1 MKKKMMASSKI
12 ITQPFRKHL
21 DYTPANLA
29 LMPNNFIKLVL
40 PRFLLPYKLMVL

>member
-1 MKKKMMASSKI
+1 MARSKI
-12 ITQPFRKHL
+12 ITQQFRKHL

-29 LMPNNFIKLVL
+29 LMPKKIIKLML